1 MTCFWPLPGKQKYWP
16 LIPPASHLADATLL
30 LPWGEKCSKKGWSSS
45 SKTKWGSRWIKNS
58 LEMWDWRPEKS
69 WIQATKIGIWHT
81 TRDSTNKIDDCDEAI
96 KRADLTNT
104 QKKNGQN
111 GFPSKHLTLWNMG
124 IGSLPCSVVL
134 VWLVRIYPIYPK
146 ITQVQ
151 PNVANRCLL

>member
-1 MTCFWPLPGKQKYWP
+1 MLVKSQNPMSYHHDMFLAIARKTKVL
-16 LIPPASHLADATLL
+16 ASHTPRFAPSRCNSASAL
-30 LPWGEKCSKKGWSSS
+30 GGKKCSNKGWSSS

-58 LEMWDWRPEKS
+58 L
-69 WIQATKIGIWHT
+69 GIWHT